1 MNRNAFQTL
10 ATSIQKHL
18 LWFGI
23 INLIVGFKL
32 IVSFVWPGLRT
43 PGELILS
50 GGILLIYSVKIWSLR
65 GEVKEFID
73 ASK

>member
-1 MNRNAFQTL
+1 MNSNAFKTL
-10 ATSIQKHL
+10 AIRFEKHL

-32 IVSFVWPGLRT
+32 IASFVWPGLRT

-50 GGILLIYSVKIWSLR
+50 GGVLLIYSVKIWILR